1 MIGSLLHN
9 EKVRNVAAQAILL
22 AAFAASLLWLVA
34 NTAENLSARGIRVGW
49 DFLWR
54 SANFPI
60 SESVLPYS
68 PSDTFLWAI
77 MVGIGNT
84 LFLSVVVVVLATLLG
99 TVVGLARRSANPL
112 LSAVTGCFVTTARN
126 TPLIVQLLFWYALLT
141 TALPAPRQALN
152 PFPGVYLSLRGI
164 YVPSLSVD
172 GNASA
177 FWIGA
182 LVAAAAIVWVGL
194 RFGRGRLSGRWL
206 YPSLALGSLI
216 TAVMVAAAAGAQLS
230 ATSPELR
237 GLNFTGGMRLSS
249 EFAALMIGLVLY
261 TSAFVGEIVRGGIDA
276 VARGQWEAGRAL
288 GLTEGQILR
297 KVVAPQALRV
307 IIPPMTSQYVS
318 AAKNT
323 TLALA
328 VGYPELGLVIGTV
341 INQTGQAIE
350 SLLVLLGVFLAISLS
365 VSGAMNW
372 LNRKVALVQR

>member
-1 MIGSLLHN
+1 M
-9 EKVRNVAAQAILL
+9 
-22 AAFAASLLWLVA
+22 
-34 NTAENLSARGIRVGW
+34 
-49 DFLWR
+49 
-54 SANFPI
+54 
-60 SESVLPYS
+60 
-68 PSDTFLWAI
+68 
-77 MVGIGNT
+77 
-84 LFLSVVVVVLATLLG
+84 
-99 TVVGLARRSANPL
+99 
-112 LSAVTGCFVTTARN
+112 
-126 TPLIVQLLFWYALLT
+126 
-141 TALPAPRQALN
+141 
-152 PFPGVYLSLRGI
+152 
-164 YVPSLSVD
+164 PSLSVD
-172 GNASA
+172 GNAAA
-177 FWIGA
+177 FWIGTA
-182 LVAAAAIVWVGL
+182 VAAVAIVAAGL
-194 RFGRGRLSGRWL
+194 RFGRARLPGRWL
-206 YPSLALGSLI
+206 YPSLVLGIVLATI
-216 TAVMVAAAAGAQLS
+216 VVAAATGTRLS

-288 GLTEGQILR
+288 GLTEAQILR